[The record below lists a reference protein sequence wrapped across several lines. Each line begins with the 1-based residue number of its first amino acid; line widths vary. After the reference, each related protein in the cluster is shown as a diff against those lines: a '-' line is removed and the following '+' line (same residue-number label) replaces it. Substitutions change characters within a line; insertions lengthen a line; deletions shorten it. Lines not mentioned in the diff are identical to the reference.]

1 MVNQSCYK
9 GLIGKVSQKA
19 GNSTPTGGGGGGGG
33 GGGDGGG
40 GGGYSLNWNIRLEAY
55 CLEQP
60 DKVQTIGTQL
70 RMNEF

>member
-33 GGGDGGG
+33 GGDGGGDGGG
-40 GGGYSLNWNIRLEAY
+40 GRVILS
-55 CLEQP
+55 
-60 DKVQTIGTQL
+60 TGTSD
-70 RMNEF
+70 